1 VALSSRAAWVVK
13 SNGGIDLVN
22 AGDPP
27 AMLITP
33 IELLSLH
40 HTPYYRVMGI
50 TSLVYVED
58 AQQAVCLITKHQG
71 RDK

>member
-1 VALSSRAAWVVK
+1 VALSARAGWIVK
-13 SNGGIDLVN
+13 SNGSIDLVD

-27 AMLITP
+27 AMSITP

-40 HTPYYRVMGI
+40 RKPYYRVMGI